1 MIGGFIPA
9 ECVVFSLLVLE
20 LGWREL
26 ENLRDLFY

>member
-20 LGWREL
+20 LAWREL
-26 ENLRDLFY
+26 EYHLFY